1 MVNKRIKGLVSM
13 VIAAGA
19 VFASG
24 ARMVS
29 ASEIPSLVPP
39 AQTVETNNID
49 GWPKAS
55 DIVCDT
61 ACLMDADSGTILY
74 NKGMHQRMYPASTT
88 KVMTALVALEH
99 SGLDEIVTATDA
111 GTAEVT
117 WDSSNL
123 GILAGEQFTM
133 EDCLYAVLMKS
144 ANDFSSQVAEY
155 VGGSVDNFVDMMN
168 QRAAEIGC
176 KDTHFVNAHGMPDA
190 NHYTTAYD
198 LVLIMREAI
207 QDENFCKITGSQS
220 YTIPATALSEARSIS
235 SHNALIMPTNL
246 FYEGCLGGK
255 TGFTDNSMYTFVSFA
270 KRNGRTLITA
280 LMHADTQQDIFDDT
294 IKLFDYGFDNFHNI
308 VMDEGHDVY
317 SGGIVTIPINA
328 VNTDVVMT
336 EGKTFE
342 TDFGTMVSENY
353 TYHGYPVG
361 HAEITQAS
369 FDAKTETPMPTVTP
383 EPPET
388 QPEPQEESISRE
400 DIENL
405 DPDLIPLNRDE
416 LVTVPHIIMGVL
428 IFLILLGFILIVATV
443 VKKSRAKRKKKKA
456 AKKSEPQKGKKSK
469 NKKKNKKNKTKL

>member
-1 MVNKRIKGLVSM
+1 MFNKRIKGLVSM
-13 VIAAGA
+13 VIATG
-19 VFASG
+19 VIFTSG

-39 AQTVETNNID
+39 AQTVETNNIN

-55 DIVCDT
+55 NIVCDT

-99 SGLDEIVTATDA
+99 SGLNEIVTATNA

-176 KDTHFVNAHGMPDA
+176 KDTHFTNAHGMPDA

-207 QDENFCKITGSQS
+207 QDENFRKITGAQS
-220 YTIPATALSEARSIS
+220 YTIPATAQSEERYIS
-235 SHNALIMPTNL
+235 SHNALIMPGDYY
-246 FYEGCLGGK
+246 YEACLGGK

-270 KRNGRTLITA
+270 EKNGRTLIA
-280 LMHADTQQDIFDDT
+280 AVMHGDTHPDVLADS
-294 IKLFDYGFDNFHNI
+294 IKLFDYGFDNFQNI

-317 SGGIVTIPINA
+317 SGGTVTIPVNA
-328 VNTDVVMT
+328 VNSDVVMT
-336 EGKTFE
+336 EGESFE

-353 TYHGYPVG
+353 TYHDYPVG
-361 HAEITQAS
+361 YAEITQTS
-369 FDAKTETPMPTVTP
+369 FDAKTETPTPTETP
-383 EPPET
+383 EPTET
-388 QPEPQEESISRE
+388 QPEPEEDHISRE

-405 DPDLIPLNRDE
+405 DPDLSPLNRDE
-416 LVTVPHIIMGVL
+416 WVTVPHIVMGIL
-428 IFLILLGFILIVATV
+428 IFLIFLGFILIVATV
-443 VKKSRAKRKKKKA
+443 VKKSRAKKKKKA
-456 AKKSEPQKGKKSK
+456 AKKNDLRKGKKSK
-469 NKKKNKKNKTKL
+469 KIKNKKKKK